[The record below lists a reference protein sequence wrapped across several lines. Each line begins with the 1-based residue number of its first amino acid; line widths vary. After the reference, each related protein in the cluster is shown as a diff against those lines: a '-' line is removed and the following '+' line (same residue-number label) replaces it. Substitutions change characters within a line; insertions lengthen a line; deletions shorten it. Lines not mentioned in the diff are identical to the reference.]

1 VNAVSATDEPCTL
14 LPWDTEFFG
23 RRIARVRG
31 DSLTKES
38 AGTINAWCHA
48 NGIEAIYFIARS
60 DDPMTVA
67 VAEAEG
73 YHLVDV
79 RMTFD
84 RVLGKAAAEETPQHS
99 QIRLR
104 EAKAEDLPDLQAI
117 ARLSHGDTRFGVDP
131 HFSKQ
136 QCENL
141 YAVWIESSLR
151 TSAVNVAEHRGKVV
165 GYVTKDEGEPDEGR
179 IGLIAVSLGARG
191 LGIGKALVDEAV
203 KWFAAHGK
211 RRVTVVTQGRNLT
224 AQRLYGRSGF
234 IARDVQ
240 LYYHR
245 WFARGE

>member
-1 VNAVSATDEPCTL
+1 MDATDEPCTL

-23 RRIARVRG
+23 HRIARVRG

-38 AGTINAWCHA
+38 AGAINAWCHA
-48 NGIEAIYFIARS
+48 NGIEAIYFVARS

-79 RMTFD
+79 RMTFE
-84 RVLGKAAAEETPQHS
+84 RVLGKAAEETTRDS
-99 QIRLR
+99 QIQLR

-117 ARLSHGDTRFGVDP
+117 ARLSHSDTRFGVDT

-151 TSAVNVAEHRGKVV
+151 TSAVSVAEHRGKVV

-179 IGLIAVSLGARG
+179 IGLIAVSAGARG
-191 LGIGKALVDEAV
+191 LGIGRALVAEAV
-203 KWFAAHGK
+203 RWFAGRGK
-211 RRVTVVTQGRNLT
+211 RRVTVVTQGRNLD
-224 AQRLYGRSGF
+224 RKS
-234 IARDVQ
+234 VV
-240 LYYHR
+240 
-245 WFARGE
+245 